1 MLFGPDPVTQTSN
14 YGILSGPIILG
25 PLMISSLF
33 AGLVSDK
40 INRNWLM
47 CGSIVVWSAAIVAT
61 AFAKNFLAVVIWS
74 FILGFSL
81 GFFVPPA
88 ISLILDYFPV

>member
-1 MLFGPDPVTQTSN
+1 MLA
-14 YGILSGPIILG
+14 
-25 PLMISSLF
+25 PLIISSLF

-40 INRNWLM
+40 VNRNLLM
-47 CGSIVVWSAAIVAT
+47 CGAIIIWSGAIVAT
-61 AFAKNFLAVVIWS
+61 AFAKTLIAVILWS
-74 FILGFSL
+74 LILGFML